1 VSAARA
7 QELGPVLAG
16 HPAFPERTNVEL
28 LRVLDRATV
37 EIEIWERGAGYTLA
51 SGAGACAAVSAAHA
65 LGLVDGAVRVRM
77 PGGVVE
83 TTVGPR
89 GEVSLA
95 GVVEQVAS
103 GTLAPVFRDRL
114 GAAA

>member
-1 VSAARA
+1 
-7 QELGPVLAG
+7 
-16 HPAFPERTNVEL
+16 
-28 LRVLDRATV
+28 
-37 EIEIWERGAGYTLA
+37 
-51 SGAGACAAVSAAHA
+51 
-65 LGLVDGAVRVRM
+65 M